1 MRLFALSL
9 IVSIGFLALSLRA
22 IRRHRL
28 SEHTGM
34 LWLGVSLIMV
44 FLSATLP
51 LHLLDR
57 AARFVGIAYPPE
69 LILLIAVLFLF
80 AFTFQLSMGQARLNE
95 KNTKLAQELGILAT
109 TAPRPPEPGLAGEEG
124 PDFLEGPDFSEG
136 PGVREGE
143 LPEPEPTPTP
153 PPDLPLEPL
162 PTPEPVSAALDTS
175 LPDDFFEIVTSAVRP
190 MEPDVAPEEEI
201 EVPDLEPAFGPKR
214 PGFWSRAPRPGLA
227 HFRDREADVDR
238 DADRD
243 ADADRDTYQPVLG
256 AALLTPPPRPRR
268 ALRWG
273 TSFALL
279 FLLIE
284 VWSLATP
291 LMASPDEPAHAIKA
305 AAVARGEFFGTPAHP
320 TKRGLSSEVT
330 VRVPENIAGLGAL
343 PGCYATHSNVPASCA
358 PTPGASTREVN
369 IATTAGRYEP
379 LYYAIVGL
387 PSLLFPSNTGIWL
400 MRLVSGLLSALFLA
414 SALESA
420 AACKKR
426 KLLVWGVAG
435 AMTPM
440 AVFMAGTINPNGLEA
455 SSAIC
460 LWASGIALLA
470 EQSVVADRRLLAR
483 VGISA
488 AVLVQVRGLSP
499 LWLFLIAVSL
509 VILAGRSQL
518 VELSRDRV
526 ARVWAGVLAL
536 SCAFTAWWLIRYDPL
551 ALLPTNHLPPK
562 HVGVSTLIANSV
574 GFSDGFVR
582 EMIGV
587 LGWLDVPIPAVTM
600 YGWLAIIFMLLGLGL
615 FLGRRPYVVVL
626 VSLVVLTVVI
636 PIVFEATNASTL
648 GYVWQGRYGLPLAAG
663 IPLVAAGAVVNGYL
677 TDRMHRRVAVVIP
690 VILVIAEFAIFF
702 QSLRRYTVGLRG
714 TFIPFGGAWHPPFG
728 TVTISVAFVV
738 ILLAFAVWLRL
749 IVGSFPSPLSRFP
762 VTEIGDG
769 GDGGDGGGGG
779 GGDFFGDRGDRGD
792 VVDSEGDEGVPV
804 AEPFTVAGIMDPV
817 RVD

>member
-1 MRLFALSL
+1 M
-9 IVSIGFLALSLRA
+9 SIGFLALSLRA
-22 IRRHRL
+22 IRQHRL

-34 LWLGVSLIMV
+34 LWLGVSLVMV

-51 LHLLDR
+51 FHLLDR
-57 AARFVGIAYPPE
+57 AARFVGIAYPPD

-80 AFTFQLSMGQARLNE
+80 AFAFQLSIGQARLNE
-95 KNTKLAQELGILAT
+95 KNTKLAQEVGILAT
-109 TAPRPPEPGLAGEEG
+109 TPPRPPDGSAMPADEVSETPLEEPELLVG
-124 PDFLEGPDFSEG
+124 PDILEG
-136 PGVREGE
+136 
-143 LPEPEPTPTP
+143 
-153 PPDLPLEPL
+153 DLQESL
-162 PTPEPVSAALDTS
+162 PEPVSAAMDTV
-175 LPDDFFEIVTSAVRP
+175 LPDDFFEIVTSAVLP
-190 MEPDVAPEEEI
+190 AEPTAAPEETEA
-201 EVPDLEPAFGPKR
+201 VPDLEPAFGPDR
-214 PGFWSRAPRPGLA
+214 PGFWSRAPRPGA
-227 HFRDREADVDR
+227 AFFRSRESDPGGETDRVREFDGGQDI
-238 DADRD
+238 
-243 ADADRDTYQPVLG
+243 YQPVLG
-256 AALLTPPPRPRR
+256 AALSTPAPRPRR

-284 VWSLATP
+284 AWSLATP

-305 AAVARGEFFGTPAHP
+305 AAVVRGEFFGTPAHA
-320 TKRGLSSEVT
+320 TKRGPSSEIT
-330 VRVPENIAGLGAL
+330 VRVPENIAGLGAI
-343 PGCYATHSNVPASCA
+343 PGCYATHPNVPASCA

-426 KLLVWGVAG
+426 RLLVWGVAG

-509 VILAGRSQL
+509 VILAGRRQL

-526 ARVWAGVLAL
+526 ARIWAGVLAL
-536 SCAFTAWWLIRYDPL
+536 SCAFTAWWLVRYDPL
-551 ALLPTNHLPPK
+551 ALLPTNHAPPK
-562 HVGVSTLIANSV
+562 HVGVSELIATSV

-587 LGWLDVPIPAVTM
+587 VGWLDVPIPAVTY
-600 YGWLAIIFMLLGLGL
+600 YGWIAIVFMLLGLGL
-615 FLGRRPYVVVL
+615 FMGRRPYVVVL

-677 TDRMHRRVAVVIP
+677 TDRVHRRVATVIP

-702 QSLRRYTVGLRG
+702 QALRRYTVGLKG

-728 TVTISVAFVV
+728 TVTISVAFIV
-738 ILLAFAVWLRL
+738 IVLAFALWLRL

-762 VTEIGDG
+762 GGESG
-769 GDGGDGGGGG
+769 GDGWDGEG
-779 GGDFFGDRGDRGD
+779 GGDG
-792 VVDSEGDEGVPV
+792 EGEEPYL
-804 AEPFTVAGIMDPV
+804 AERISDPV
-817 RVD
+817 GVG

>member
-9 IVSIGFLALSLRA
+9 IVSIGFLGLSLRA
-22 IRRHRL
+22 IRQHRL

-51 LHLLDR
+51 FHLLDR
-57 AARFVGIAYPPE
+57 AARFVGIAYPPD

-80 AFTFQLSMGQARLNE
+80 AFTFQLSIGQARLTE
-95 KNTKLAQELGILAT
+95 KNTKLAQEVGILAT
-109 TAPRPPEPGLAGEEG
+109 TPPRPPDSLGLPGDEK
-124 PDFLEGPDFSEG
+124 
-136 PGVREGE
+136 
-143 LPEPEPTPTP
+143 PE
-153 PPDLPLEPL
+153 LPLEPEEPEEPVEPDIL
-162 PTPEPVSAALDTS
+162 VGPDILEGDRQEPLPEPVSAAMDTV
-175 LPDDFFEIVTSAVRP
+175 LPDDFFEIVTSAVLP
-190 MEPDVAPEEEI
+190 ADPTAEPEEET
-201 EVPDLEPAFGPKR
+201 EALPDLEPAFGPD
-214 PGFWSRAPRPGLA
+214 RPGLWSRGRRPSLA
-227 HFRDREADVDR
+227 FFRSRETDPDREFEDDL
-238 DADRD
+238 DI
-243 ADADRDTYQPVLG
+243 YQPVLG
-256 AALLTPPPRPRR
+256 ASLSTPAPRPRR
-268 ALRWG
+268 GLRWG

-284 VWSLATP
+284 AWSLATP

-305 AAVARGEFFGTPAHP
+305 AAVARGEFYGTPAKA
-320 TKRGLSSEVT
+320 TKRGPSSEIT
-330 VRVPENIAGLGAL
+330 VRVPENIAGLGAI
-343 PGCYATHSNVPASCA
+343 PGCYATHPNVPASCA

-426 KLLVWGVAG
+426 RLLVWGVAG

-518 VELSRDRV
+518 VELSRDWV

-536 SCAFTAWWLIRYDPL
+536 SCAFTAWWLVRYDPL
-551 ALLPTNHLPPK
+551 ALLPTNHAPPK
-562 HVGVSTLIANSV
+562 HVGVSELIATSI

-587 LGWLDVPIPAVTM
+587 VGWLDVPIPSVTL
-600 YGWLAIIFMLLGLGL
+600 YGWIAIVFMLLGLGL
-615 FLGRRPYVVVL
+615 FMGRRPYVVVL
-626 VSLVVLTVVI
+626 VSLVVLTVAI
-636 PIVFEATNASTL
+636 PVVFEATNASTL

-677 TDRMHRRVAVVIP
+677 TDRVHRRVATVVP

-702 QSLRRYTVGLRG
+702 QALRRYTVGLKG
-714 TFIPFGGAWHPPFG
+714 PFIPFGGAWHPPFG
-728 TVTISVAFVV
+728 TVTISVAFIV
-738 ILLAFAVWLRL
+738 ILLAFALWLRL

-762 VTEIGDG
+762 GSEGRGDG
-769 GDGGDGGGGG
+769 GDGGDGGGGRDGQG
-779 GGDFFGDRGDRGD
+779 G
-792 VVDSEGDEGVPV
+792 EPYL
-804 AEPFTVAGIMDPV
+804 AERFADPV
-817 RVD
+817 GVG

>member
-1 MRLFALSL
+1 MRLTVLSL
-9 IVSIGFLALSLRA
+9 IVSVGFLALSLRA
-22 IRRHRL
+22 IRQHRL

-51 LHLLDR
+51 FHLLDK
-57 AARFVGIAYPPE
+57 AAKFVGVAYPPD

-95 KNTKLAQELGILAT
+95 KNTKLAQEVGILT
-109 TAPRPPEPGLAGEEG
+109 TTPPRPPDAPAVPGEEG
-124 PDFLEGPDFSEG
+124 PDTSEG
-136 PGVREGE
+136 EGQ
-143 LPEPEPTPTP
+143 EPTPESVWVGSFTAP
-153 PPDLPLEPL
+153 RVE
-162 PTPEPVSAALDTS
+162 
-175 LPDDFFEIVTSAVRP
+175 DFFDSETAAVLP
-190 MEPDVAPEEEI
+190 MEPTPAPEVET
-201 EVPDLEPAFGPKR
+201 EVEPDLEPEVEPDLEPAFGPER
-214 PGFWSRAPRPGLA
+214 PGFWSRVPWPAFTFFGA
-227 HFRDREADVDR
+227 R
-238 DADRD
+238 DADH
-243 ADADRDTYQPVLG
+243 DRETYQPVLG
-256 AALLTPPPRPRR
+256 ASLGAPPPRPRR
-268 ALRWG
+268 ALRWC

-284 VWSLATP
+284 VWSLSTP
-291 LMASPDEPAHAIKA
+291 LMASPDEPAHTIKA
-305 AAVARGEFFGTPAHP
+305 AAVARGEFFGKPAHP
-320 TKRGLSSEVT
+320 TKRGPSSEII
-330 VRVPENIAGLGAL
+330 VRVPENIASLGAI
-343 PGCYATHSNVPASCA
+343 PGCYATHPTVPASCA

-369 IATTAGRYEP
+369 ITTTAGRYEP

-387 PSLLFPSNTGIWL
+387 PSLLWPSNTGIWL

-426 KLLVWGVAG
+426 RLLVWGVAG

-440 AVFMAGTINPNGLEA
+440 VVFMAGTINPNGLEA

-526 ARVWAGVLAL
+526 ARIWAAVLAL
-536 SCAFTAWWLIRYDPL
+536 SCGFAAWWLVRYDPL
-551 ALLPTNHLPPK
+551 ALLPTNHGPAK
-562 HVGVSTLIANSV
+562 HAPLTSVIATSI

-587 LGWLDVPIPAVTM
+587 VGWLDVPIPAVTY
-600 YGWLAIIFMLLGLGL
+600 YGWLAMIFMLLGLGL

-636 PIVFEATNASTL
+636 PIVFEANNAHTL

-677 TDRMHRRVAVVIP
+677 TDRMHRRVATVIP

-702 QSLRRYTVGLRG
+702 QALRRYTVGLHG
-714 TFIPFGGAWHPPFG
+714 PFSPFGGAWHPPFG
-728 TVTISVAFVV
+728 TVTISVAFIV
-738 ILLAFAVWLRL
+738 ILVALAVWLRL

-762 VTEIGDG
+762 VTPG
-769 GDGGDGGGGG
+769 G
-779 GGDFFGDRGDRGD
+779 
-792 VVDSEGDEGVPV
+792 EPEPLV
-804 AEPFTVAGIMDPV
+804 AEGFIDPV
-817 RVD
+817 SVE